1 MHGRIWS
8 NLQIK
13 GRGCGRIRE
22 AVNKCGQN
30 VNGCTCSMDL
40 ADLKKC
46 FADSE
51 KRLIGYRKEK
61 RLQMGGGGFCR
72 FAERVGRFKAMA
84 KKMLTLHNH
93 GCLRA
98 GLCIRG

>member
-51 KRLIGYRKEK
+51 KRLIGCRKEK
-61 RLQMGGGGFCR
+61 R

-98 GLCIRG
+98 VA